1 MLFKYF
7 IFFSS
12 QKKKNKIKKEEMI
25 HYNYSTAP
33 TFADLSQEEQ
43 TCIAESLVP
52 GETYDVI
59 INPPIYSEIPHHS
72 GGGTSFIIQR
82 GTTITVEIAES
93 EPEVES
99 LPTYDDA
106 STDPPPNFDING
118 DDDDDDDDN
127 DDDDDDE
134 NDDDE
139 NDENGSTIITTITN
153 NNPPNYDG
161 NPPDYTSSN
170 NPPNYDSN
178 PPDYTNATNLPNY
191 DLNPPPNYEPSSPK
205 T

>member
-1 MLFKYF
+1 
-7 IFFSS
+7 
-12 QKKKNKIKKEEMI
+12 MI
-25 HYNYSTAP
+25 QYNYSSAP

-52 GETYDVI
+52 GESYDVI
-59 INPPIYSEIPHHS
+59 INPPIYSENPHHS

-82 GTTITVEIAES
+82 GSTITVEIAES

-106 STDPPPNFDING
+106 SIDPPPNFDINEEE
-118 DDDDDDDDN
+118 DDDDDDDED
-127 DDDDDDE
+127 DDDEDEDEDDDDDE
-134 NDDDE
+134 NDE
-139 NDENGSTIITTITN
+139 NISTNITTITHN

-161 NPPDYTSSN
+161 NPPDYTTSN

-178 PPDYTNATNLPNY
+178 PPDYTNATNLPINY
-191 DLNPPPNYEPSSPK
+191 DLNPPPNYESSSPN